1 RRPPA
6 ASARA
11 RPGRT
16 RSGPQPSLRRGRSPC
31 PSPSPQPPDVVW
43 LEASD
48 CWLPPVEG
56 ATDGG
61 TDGATGAVDGVGTL
75 SKAATAVKLAVGAPA
90 KQVLEPL
97 PLEPL
102 LELLEPPELESPIW
116 EWSRPT
122 LVAPSIS
129 SRAATKEATAS
140 WPGAQPES
148 SSAGPLTPLRRP

>member
-1 RRPPA
+1 
-6 ASARA
+6 
-11 RPGRT
+11 
-16 RSGPQPSLRRGRSPC
+16 
-31 PSPSPQPPDVVW
+31 
-43 LEASD
+43 
-48 CWLPPVEG
+48 
-56 ATDGG
+56 
-61 TDGATGAVDGVGTL
+61 
-75 SKAATAVKLAVGAPA
+75 

-102 LELLEPPELESPIW
+102 LELLEPPVEPPELESPIW

-148 SSAGPLTPLRRP
+148 SSAGPLTPLRRPVPASLLEPPDCWSWTSGDAVPVTLVSVTSLGSTRDSSCRTRDQSKRD